1 VSFLF
6 AAISAGLFAEFFASD
21 IANFA
26 AFFSSTAAMLAAILA
41 SDIANLAAFFS
52 SAAAMS
58 EAISSKVRLSYKI
71 YKKFKLFCKLN
82 ECIYIKC
89 NYHLLNL

>member
-1 VSFLF
+1 MYLKKNVIITFLICKATFFLSAASFLS

-71 YKKFKLFCKLN
+71 Y
-82 ECIYIKC
+82 
-89 NYHLLNL
+89 